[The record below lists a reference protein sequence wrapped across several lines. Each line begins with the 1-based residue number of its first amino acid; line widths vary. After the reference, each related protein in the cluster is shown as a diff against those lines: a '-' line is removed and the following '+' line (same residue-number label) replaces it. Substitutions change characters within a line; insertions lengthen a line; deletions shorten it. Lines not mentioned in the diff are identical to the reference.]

1 MLKTATITSLAE
13 EKIGIPEDTWLLF
26 EAPRVISAAELV
38 KEGVKG
44 NIAAVGQLRPDIA
57 NAICNCMKRC
67 DDVSE
72 IHVQLLGPPAQR

>member
-1 MLKTATITSLAE
+1 M
-13 EKIGIPEDTWLLF
+13 
-26 EAPRVISAAELV
+26 ISAAELV